1 MIKTLCLC
9 VDAMLEVVDKLS
21 RPYSV
26 DSVVLSLPKRIA
38 EAILYMQDNLNT
50 FNNKVS
56 AALYTCLKKRPNG
69 VVHVIILSW
78 ITHSHVILSSV
89 RSLENKSRY
98 VWWNPRAD
106 FNR

>member
-1 MIKTLCLC
+1 MNRKNIYGNQHEINTLCLC

-56 AALYTCLKKRPNG
+56 DTL
-69 VVHVIILSW
+69 
-78 ITHSHVILSSV
+78 
-89 RSLENKSRY
+89 
-98 VWWNPRAD
+98 
-106 FNR
+106 

>member
-38 EAILYMQDNLNT
+38 EAILYMQDNLIT

-78 ITHSHVILSSV
+78 IIHSHVILSSV

-98 VWWNPRAD
+98 VW
-106 FNR
+106 

>member
-1 MIKTLCLC
+1 LC

-38 EAILYMQDNLNT
+38 EAILYMQDNRNT

-56 AALYTCLKKRPNG
+56 AGLNRLLYIMNSM
-69 VVHVIILSW
+69 VNLS
-78 ITHSHVILSSV
+78 
-89 RSLENKSRY
+89 
-98 VWWNPRAD
+98 
-106 FNR
+106 